1 MTDDALITSFNNGDQ
16 GAFSQ
21 LVDRYKLDIFNYMF
35 TRTSDRELSSDL
47 SQDVFVRIYQ
57 NAKRYQAKGKFR
69 AWLFQI
75 ARNIYIDAV
84 RKRNKASIVSI
95 EEKNLYEIEDTS
107 EIPSHRYELKEMSD
121 LVSAVL
127 AELPDEQRTAFE
139 LCQFH
144 GLRYSEIASIMHCPV
159 GTVKSRIHSALSK
172 VRDAFVENEIL

>member
-16 GAFSQ
+16 SAFTQ
-21 LVDRYKLDIFNYMF
+21 LVDRYKRDIFNYMF

-47 SQDVFVRIYQ
+47 SQEVFVRIYQ
-57 NAKRYQAKGKFR
+57 NARRYQAKGKFR

-84 RKRNKASIVSI
+84 RKDSKASVISI
-95 EEKNLYEIEDTS
+95 DEKDLYDIEDPS
-107 EIPSHRYELKEMSD
+107 ETPSHRYEIKEMSD

-127 AELPDEQRTAFE
+127 AGLPDQQRTAFE

-144 GLRYSEIASIMHCPV
+144 GKRYHEIASIMHCPV

-172 VRDAFVENEIL
+172 IRDAFVENDIL